1 MGPFRGRI
9 AYPSYVDNSLFGN
22 PHEAA
27 VRKMKSMPPDLKES
41 VLVSSG
47 ELDGMRT
54 RSYLGPPAP
63 SAKQLDRQRLHDL
76 CNERKGKWPNTI
88 EALRERKDK
97 MRAEKLEA
105 EEKLRVEIDRE
116 EEALQSEK
124 RRLAIERANKM
135 LYDQTDRVKSLHSK
149 LMLADVM
156 EEREQQM
163 VVKGRQ
169 RLREVEA
176 EERWYQKQQDAIRR
190 MDAEEDVR
198 DDEEMAKR
206 REVGRVRSEQL
217 VQQKYE
223 QEEKLA
229 EMRREGEMMKAMAL
243 ADAEAEAQQRLE
255 EMERERR
262 ARAEV
267 VEANNYLLKKR
278 AEEQDLQD
286 AEEARMLEYAASKE
300 RDLLERRDR
309 EEKRFRER
317 QAWRQQLIDRQI
329 AKLTDLNVAT
339 NSRLEKQAHEVQAKA
354 QAAREKLDE
363 QRKNE
368 LLVMHMSRQQ
378 QLRWKKERKCQ
389 ETAEDT
395 HYAGELKK
403 LNVQLREEE
412 AQAIR
417 DKFEKNKAR
426 DAFLLRQMAEKAEG
440 KEEEKLEEMFE
451 AEATKQWGQDDDA
464 IFDQY
469 AQMCLDEYVS
479 AGKDPKPIELV
490 MKKIKN
496 RVDG

>member
-1 MGPFRGRI
+1 MPFRGRI
-9 AYPSYVDNSLFGN
+9 AYPSYVDESLFGN
-22 PHEAA
+22 PHETT
-27 VRKMKSMPPDLKES
+27 VRMMRSMPAGLKDS
-41 VLVSSG
+41 IALSAG
-47 ELDGMRT
+47 ELQGIRV
-54 RSYLGPPAP
+54 RSHLGPPAP
-63 SAKQLDRQRLHDL
+63 SAKQKDRVRLHEL
-76 CNERKGKWPNTI
+76 SNSRKAQWPNTI
-88 EALRERKDK
+88 EALRERKDR
-97 MRAEKLEA
+97 MRAEKSEV
-105 EEKLRVEIDRE
+105 EEKLRVEIDKE
-116 EEALQSEK
+116 EEALQAEK
-124 RRLAIERANKM
+124 RRLTIERANKM
-135 LYDQTDRVKSLHSK
+135 LYDSTDRVKSLHSK

-156 EEREQQM
+156 EERERQIE
-163 VVKGRQ
+163 VKQRL

-190 MDAEEDVR
+190 MDAEEDLR
-198 DDEEMAKR
+198 DEEEMSKR
-206 REVGRVRSEQL
+206 ATVGRVRSEQISH
-217 VQQKYE
+217 QMSE
-223 QEEKLA
+223 QEQKIA
-229 EMRREGEMMKAMAL
+229 ELRREGEMMKEMAL
-243 ADAEAEAQQRLE
+243 ADAEAEQRQRLE
-255 EMERERR
+255 EMDRERR

-278 AEEQDLQD
+278 AEDQELQE
-286 AEEARMLEYAASKE
+286 AEEARMLDYAASKE

-317 QAWRQQLIDRQI
+317 QAWRQQLIDQQI
-329 AKLTDLNVAT
+329 AKLTDLNAAS

-378 QLRWKKERKCQ
+378 QMRWKKERKAQ
-389 ETAEDT
+389 DT
-395 HYAGELKK
+395 SDDVHYASELKK

-412 AQAIR
+412 AMAIR
-417 DKFEKNKAR
+417 DKFDRNKNR
-426 DAFLLRQMAEKAEG
+426 DAFLLHQMSEKTQS

-469 AQMCLDEYVS
+469 AQMCLDEYVA

-496 RVDG
+496 RSD

>member
-1 MGPFRGRI
+1 MPFRGRI
-9 AYPSYVDNSLFGN
+9 AYPSYVDESLFGN
-22 PHEAA
+22 PHEATVRMARSMPKEYKEA
-27 VRKMKSMPPDLKES
+27 VLVTPSELQGMKS
-41 VLVSSG
+41 
-47 ELDGMRT
+47 
-54 RSYLGPPAP
+54 RSRLGAPEP
-63 SAKQLDRQRLHDL
+63 SAKQLDRERLHAL
-76 CNERKGKWPNTI
+76 SNARKSQWPNTI
-88 EALRERKDK
+88 EALREKKER

-105 EEKLRVEIDRE
+105 EEKLRVEIDKE
-116 EEALQSEK
+116 EEALQAEK

-135 LYDQTDRVKSLHSK
+135 LYDSTDRVKSLHSK

-156 EEREQQM
+156 EERERQ
-163 VVKGRQ
+163 VEVKNRL

-190 MDAEEDVR
+190 MDCEEDLR
-198 DDEEMAKR
+198 DEEEAYKR
-206 REVGRVRSEQL
+206 SDVARIRGAQIATQQAEQADA
-217 VQQKYE
+217 
-223 QEEKLA
+223 LA
-229 EMRREGEMMKAMAL
+229 ELQREGEMMKAMAM
-243 ADAEAEAQQRLE
+243 ADAEAEQMQRLE
-255 EMERERR
+255 EIEREKR

-278 AEEQDLQD
+278 AEDQELQE
-286 AEEARMLEYAASKE
+286 AEEQRMLEYAASKE

-329 AKLTDLNVAT
+329 AKLTDMNAASNT
-339 NSRLEKQAHEVQAKA
+339 RLENQAREVQAKA

-378 QLRWKKERKCQ
+378 QIRWKKERK
-389 ETAEDT
+389 AAVDADDK
-395 HYAGELKK
+395 HYAGQLQK

-412 AQAIR
+412 AMAIR
-417 DKFEKNKAR
+417 DKFERNKGR
-426 DAFLLRQMAEKAEG
+426 DAFLLKQMSEKAEF
-440 KEEEKLEEMFE
+440 KEEEKLEEMYE

-464 IFDQY
+464 IFDEY
-469 AQMCLDEYVS
+469 AQMCLDEYVA

-496 RVDG
+496 RVD